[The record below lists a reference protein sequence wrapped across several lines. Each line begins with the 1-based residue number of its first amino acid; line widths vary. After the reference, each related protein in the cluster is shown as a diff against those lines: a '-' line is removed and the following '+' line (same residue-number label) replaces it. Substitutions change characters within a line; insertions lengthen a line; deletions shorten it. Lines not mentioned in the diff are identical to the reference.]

1 MQQDKLKKTLKLAW
15 SKGLSLFM
23 AMAGAILLVFLLFR
37 FDSILDQILRVCNI
51 LMPIIMGIVIAYL
64 LNPVVEFYERH
75 LDRSLGKFIEKKTKK
90 KVSMRGL
97 SIFISVIIVLAVIAL
112 LIMMVVPQIYTNISN
127 LVYSLPEQIQNLVG
141 KLMELAKNN
150 EKVRNA
156 INGFYDNFM
165 NYITNWIK
173 SDMLGQVSV
182 VIDGIMG
189 IFGTAVNCLVAF
201 IVAIYVL
208 LSKET
213 FRRQI
218 KKVINAFFNE
228 RQTNV
233 IVSVVKESDKIFGGF
248 ISGKIID
255 SFIIGV
261 ICFVCCLILRMPYV
275 ALVSVI
281 VGVTNLIPF
290 FGPYIGAIPSAVL
303 ILLDS
308 PSKGIVFIIFIAIL
322 QQVDGNLLGP
332 AILGESTGLSAF
344 WVLFSILLFGGM
356 WGIIGMIIGVPL
368 FAVIYRIIADFIN
381 WKLQKKELSCVTDQ
395 YRNLRTIREEEGKK
409 AEYITY
415 TKEELMA
422 KKAAKKQHWDERKE
436 KQKEKM
442 LYYKEKICSSEQNKK
457 K

>member
-1 MQQDKLKKTLKLAW
+1 MQQDKLKKRLKLAW

-127 LVYSLPEQIQNLVG
+127 LVYSLPEQIQDLVG

-156 INGFYDNFM
+156 INGFYDNIM

-182 VIDGIMG
+182 VIDRIMG

-218 KKVINAFFNE
+218 KKGINAFFNE

-308 PSKGIVFIIFIAIL
+308 PSKGIVFIIFIATL
-322 QQVDGNLLGP
+322 QQVDGNIIGP
-332 AILGESTGLSAF
+332 KILGQSTGLSPF
-344 WVLFSILLFGGM
+344 WVVFAIFLGNGLFGIVGLF
-356 WGIIGMIIGVPL
+356 IGVPL
-368 FAVIYRIIADFIN
+368 WAVVYYLIKRYVNYRIRIKEQVEAEHI
-381 WKLQKKELSCVTDQ
+381 QK
-395 YRNLRTIREEEGKK
+395 
-409 AEYITY
+409 
-415 TKEELMA
+415 
-422 KKAAKKQHWDERKE
+422 
-436 KQKEKM
+436 
-442 LYYKEKICSSEQNKK
+442 
-457 K
+457 

>member
-1 MQQDKLKKTLKLAW
+1 MALFGHSGENK
-15 SKGLSLFM
+15 SKSLIKQITGSLSGFIITI
-23 AMAGAILLVFLLFR
+23 ILLAIAVNAVA
-37 FDSILDQILRVCNI
+37 S
-51 LMPIIMGIVIAYL
+51 IIMGIVIAYL

-127 LVYSLPEQIQNLVG
+127 LVYSFPEQIQDLVG

-322 QQVDGNLLGP
+322 QQVDGNIIGP
-332 AILGESTGLSAF
+332 KILGQSTGLSPF
-344 WVLFSILLFGGM
+344 WVVFAIFLGNGLFGIVGLF
-356 WGIIGMIIGVPL
+356 IGVPL
-368 FAVIYRIIADFIN
+368 WAVVYYLIKRYVNYRIRIKEQVEAEHI
-381 WKLQKKELSCVTDQ
+381 QK
-395 YRNLRTIREEEGKK
+395 
-409 AEYITY
+409 
-415 TKEELMA
+415 
-422 KKAAKKQHWDERKE
+422 
-436 KQKEKM
+436 
-442 LYYKEKICSSEQNKK
+442 
-457 K
+457 

>member
-156 INGFYDNFM
+156 INGFYDNIM

-182 VIDGIMG
+182 VIDRIMG

-218 KKVINAFFNE
+218 KKGINAFFNE

-322 QQVDGNLLGP
+322 QQVDGNIIGP
-332 AILGESTGLSAF
+332 KILGQSTGLSPF
-344 WVLFSILLFGGM
+344 WVVFAIFLGNGLFGIVGLF
-356 WGIIGMIIGVPL
+356 IGVPL
-368 FAVIYRIIADFIN
+368 WAVVYYLIKRYVNYRIMI
-381 WKLQKKELSCVTDQ
+381 KEQV
-395 YRNLRTIREEEGKK
+395 K
-409 AEYITY
+409 AENI
-415 TKEELMA
+415 
-422 KKAAKKQHWDERKE
+422 
-436 KQKEKM
+436 QK
-442 LYYKEKICSSEQNKK
+442 
-457 K
+457 

>member
-1 MQQDKLKKTLKLAW
+1 MQQDKLKKRLKLAL

-127 LVYSLPEQIQNLVG
+127 LVYSLPEQIQDLVG

-156 INGFYDNFM
+156 INGFYDNIM

-182 VIDGIMG
+182 VIDRIMG

-218 KKVINAFFNE
+218 KKGINAFFNE

-322 QQVDGNLLGP
+322 QQVDGNIIGP
-332 AILGESTGLSAF
+332 KILGQSTGLSPF
-344 WVLFSILLFGGM
+344 WVVFAIFLGNGLFGIVGLF
-356 WGIIGMIIGVPL
+356 IGVPL
-368 FAVIYRIIADFIN
+368 WAVVYYLIKRYVNYRIRIKEQVEAEHI
-381 WKLQKKELSCVTDQ
+381 QK
-395 YRNLRTIREEEGKK
+395 
-409 AEYITY
+409 
-415 TKEELMA
+415 
-422 KKAAKKQHWDERKE
+422 
-436 KQKEKM
+436 
-442 LYYKEKICSSEQNKK
+442 
-457 K
+457 

>member
-1 MQQDKLKKTLKLAW
+1 MQQDKLKKRLKLAW

-75 LDRSLGKFIEKKTKK
+75 LDRSLGKFIEKRQRKKTKK

-156 INGFYDNFM
+156 INGFYDNIM

-182 VIDGIMG
+182 VIDRIMG

-218 KKVINAFFNE
+218 KKGINAFFNE

-322 QQVDGNLLGP
+322 QQVDGNIIGP
-332 AILGESTGLSAF
+332 KILGQSTGLSPF
-344 WVLFSILLFGGM
+344 WVVFAIFLGNGLFGIVGLF
-356 WGIIGMIIGVPL
+356 IGVPL
-368 FAVIYRIIADFIN
+368 WAVVYYLIKRYVNYRIRIKEQVEAEHI
-381 WKLQKKELSCVTDQ
+381 QK
-395 YRNLRTIREEEGKK
+395 
-409 AEYITY
+409 
-415 TKEELMA
+415 
-422 KKAAKKQHWDERKE
+422 
-436 KQKEKM
+436 
-442 LYYKEKICSSEQNKK
+442 
-457 K
+457 

>member
-51 LMPIIMGIVIAYL
+51 LMPIIMGIVIANL

-75 LDRSLGKFIEKKTKK
+75 LYSRLGKFIEKKTKK

-156 INGFYDNFM
+156 INGFYDNIM

-182 VIDGIMG
+182 VIDRIMG

-322 QQVDGNLLGP
+322 QQVDGNIIGP
-332 AILGESTGLSAF
+332 KILGQSTGLSPF
-344 WVLFSILLFGGM
+344 WVVFAIFLGNGLFGIVGLF
-356 WGIIGMIIGVPL
+356 IGVPL
-368 FAVIYRIIADFIN
+368 WAVVYYLIKRYVNYRIRIKEQVEAEHI
-381 WKLQKKELSCVTDQ
+381 QK
-395 YRNLRTIREEEGKK
+395 
-409 AEYITY
+409 
-415 TKEELMA
+415 
-422 KKAAKKQHWDERKE
+422 
-436 KQKEKM
+436 
-442 LYYKEKICSSEQNKK
+442 
-457 K
+457 

>member
-15 SKGLSLFM
+15 YKGLSLFM
-23 AMAGAILLVFLLFR
+23 AMAGAIILVFLLFR
-37 FDSILDQILRVCNI
+37 FEAILDQILRICNI
-51 LMPIIMGIVIAYL
+51 LMPIIMGIVVAYL
-64 LNPVVEFYERH
+64 LNPVVEFYEKH
-75 LDRSLGKFIEKKTKK
+75 LDRSLGKFIEKKTNK

-97 SIFISVIIVLAVIAL
+97 SILISVIIVIAVIVL

-127 LVYSLPEQIQNLVG
+127 LVYSLPEQIQHLVG

-156 INGFYDNFM
+156 INGFYDNSV

-182 VIDGIMG
+182 VIDRIMG

-228 RQTNV
+228 RQTSV

-290 FGPYIGAIPSAVL
+290 FGPYIGAIPSAIL

-322 QQVDGNLLGP
+322 QQVDGNIIGP
-332 AILGESTGLSAF
+332 KILGQSTGLSPF
-344 WVLFSILLFGGM
+344 WVVFAIFLGNGLFGIVGLF
-356 WGIIGMIIGVPL
+356 IGVPL
-368 FAVIYRIIADFIN
+368 WAVVYYLIKRYVNYRIR
-381 WKLQKKELSCVTDQ
+381 LKEQ
-395 YRNLRTIREEEGKK
+395 IK
-409 AEYITY
+409 AEEV
-415 TKEELMA
+415 KNVQ
-422 KKAAKKQHWDERKE
+422 KQ
-436 KQKEKM
+436 Q
-442 LYYKEKICSSEQNKK
+442 
-457 K
+457 

>member
-1 MQQDKLKKTLKLAW
+1 MQQDKLKKRLKLAW

-23 AMAGAILLVFLLFR
+23 AMAG
-37 FDSILDQILRVCNI
+37 DI

-156 INGFYDNFM
+156 INGFYDNIM

-182 VIDGIMG
+182 VIDRIMG

-218 KKVINAFFNE
+218 KKGINAFFNE

-281 VGVTNLIPF
+281 GGVTNLIPF
-290 FGPYIGAIPSAVL
+290 FGPYIGAIPIAVL

-322 QQVDGNLLGP
+322 QQVDGNIIGP
-332 AILGESTGLSAF
+332 KILGQSTGLSPF
-344 WVLFSILLFGGM
+344 WVVFAIFLGNGLFGIVGLF
-356 WGIIGMIIGVPL
+356 IGVPL
-368 FAVIYRIIADFIN
+368 WAVVYYLIKRYVNYRIRIKEQVEAEHI
-381 WKLQKKELSCVTDQ
+381 QK
-395 YRNLRTIREEEGKK
+395 
-409 AEYITY
+409 
-415 TKEELMA
+415 
-422 KKAAKKQHWDERKE
+422 
-436 KQKEKM
+436 
-442 LYYKEKICSSEQNKK
+442 
-457 K
+457 

>member
-1 MQQDKLKKTLKLAW
+1 MQQDKLKKRLKLAW

-127 LVYSLPEQIQNLVG
+127 LVYSLPEQIQDLVG

-156 INGFYDNFM
+156 INGFYDNIM

-182 VIDGIMG
+182 VIDRIMG

-218 KKVINAFFNE
+218 KKGINAFFNE

-322 QQVDGNLLGP
+322 QQVDGNIIGP
-332 AILGESTGLSAF
+332 KILGQSTGLSPF
-344 WVLFSILLFGGM
+344 WVVFAIFLGNGLFGIVGLF
-356 WGIIGMIIGVPL
+356 IGVPL
-368 FAVIYRIIADFIN
+368 WAVVYYLIKRYVNYRIRIKEQVEAEHI
-381 WKLQKKELSCVTDQ
+381 QK
-395 YRNLRTIREEEGKK
+395 
-409 AEYITY
+409 
-415 TKEELMA
+415 
-422 KKAAKKQHWDERKE
+422 
-436 KQKEKM
+436 
-442 LYYKEKICSSEQNKK
+442 
-457 K
+457 

>member
-15 SKGLSLFM
+15 SNGLSLFM

-37 FDSILDQILRVCNI
+37 FDSILGQILRVCNI

-127 LVYSLPEQIQNLVG
+127 LVYSFPEQIQDLVG

-322 QQVDGNLLGP
+322 QQVDGNIIGP
-332 AILGESTGLSAF
+332 KILGQSTGLSPF
-344 WVLFSILLFGGM
+344 WVVFAIFLGNGLFGIVGLF
-356 WGIIGMIIGVPL
+356 IGVPL
-368 FAVIYRIIADFIN
+368 WAVVYYLIKRYVNYRIRIKEQVEAEHI
-381 WKLQKKELSCVTDQ
+381 QK
-395 YRNLRTIREEEGKK
+395 
-409 AEYITY
+409 
-415 TKEELMA
+415 
-422 KKAAKKQHWDERKE
+422 
-436 KQKEKM
+436 
-442 LYYKEKICSSEQNKK
+442 
-457 K
+457 

>member
-1 MQQDKLKKTLKLAW
+1 MQQDKLKKGLKLAW

-127 LVYSLPEQIQNLVG
+127 LVYSLPEQIQDLVG

-156 INGFYDNFM
+156 INGFYDNIM

-182 VIDGIMG
+182 VIDRIMG

-218 KKVINAFFNE
+218 KKGINAFFNE

-322 QQVDGNLLGP
+322 QQVDGNIIGP
-332 AILGESTGLSAF
+332 KILGQSTGLSPF
-344 WVLFSILLFGGM
+344 WVVFAIFLGNGLFGIVGLF
-356 WGIIGMIIGVPL
+356 IGVPL
-368 FAVIYRIIADFIN
+368 WAVVYYLIKRYVNYRIRIKEQVEAEHI
-381 WKLQKKELSCVTDQ
+381 QK
-395 YRNLRTIREEEGKK
+395 
-409 AEYITY
+409 
-415 TKEELMA
+415 
-422 KKAAKKQHWDERKE
+422 
-436 KQKEKM
+436 
-442 LYYKEKICSSEQNKK
+442 
-457 K
+457 

>member
-156 INGFYDNFM
+156 INGFYDNIM

-182 VIDGIMG
+182 VIDRIMG

-218 KKVINAFFNE
+218 KKGINAFFNE

-275 ALVSVI
+275 ALVSVV

-290 FGPYIGAIPSAVL
+290 FGPYIGAIPSAIL

-322 QQVDGNLLGP
+322 QQVDGNIIGP
-332 AILGESTGLSAF
+332 KILGESTGLSPF
-344 WVLFSILLFGGM
+344 WVVFAIFLGNGLFGIVGLF
-356 WGIIGMIIGVPL
+356 IGVPL
-368 FAVIYRIIADFIN
+368 WAVVYYLIKRYVNYRIRIKEQVEAEHI
-381 WKLQKKELSCVTDQ
+381 QK
-395 YRNLRTIREEEGKK
+395 
-409 AEYITY
+409 
-415 TKEELMA
+415 
-422 KKAAKKQHWDERKE
+422 
-436 KQKEKM
+436 
-442 LYYKEKICSSEQNKK
+442 
-457 K
+457 

>member
-156 INGFYDNFM
+156 INGFYDNIM

-182 VIDGIMG
+182 VIDRIMG

-218 KKVINAFFNE
+218 KKGINAFFNE

-322 QQVDGNLLGP
+322 QQVDGNIIGP
-332 AILGESTGLSAF
+332 KILGQSTGLSPF
-344 WVLFSILLFGGM
+344 WVVFAIFLGNGLFGIVGLF
-356 WGIIGMIIGVPL
+356 IGVPL
-368 FAVIYRIIADFIN
+368 WAVVYYLIKRYVNYRIKIKEQVEAEHI
-381 WKLQKKELSCVTDQ
+381 QK
-395 YRNLRTIREEEGKK
+395 
-409 AEYITY
+409 
-415 TKEELMA
+415 
-422 KKAAKKQHWDERKE
+422 
-436 KQKEKM
+436 
-442 LYYKEKICSSEQNKK
+442 
-457 K
+457 

>member
-127 LVYSLPEQIQNLVG
+127 LVYTLPEQIQNLVG

-156 INGFYDNFM
+156 INGFYDNIM

-182 VIDGIMG
+182 VIDRIMG

-218 KKVINAFFNE
+218 KKGINAFFNE

-322 QQVDGNLLGP
+322 QQVDGNIIGP
-332 AILGESTGLSAF
+332 KILGQSTGLSPF
-344 WVLFSILLFGGM
+344 WVVFAIFLGNGLFGIVGLF
-356 WGIIGMIIGVPL
+356 IGVPL
-368 FAVIYRIIADFIN
+368 WAVVYYLIKRYVNYRIRIKEQVEAEHI
-381 WKLQKKELSCVTDQ
+381 QK
-395 YRNLRTIREEEGKK
+395 
-409 AEYITY
+409 
-415 TKEELMA
+415 
-422 KKAAKKQHWDERKE
+422 
-436 KQKEKM
+436 
-442 LYYKEKICSSEQNKK
+442 
-457 K
+457 

>member
-1 MQQDKLKKTLKLAW
+1 MQQDKLKKRLKLAW

-90 KVSMRGL
+90 KVSMRGM

-156 INGFYDNFM
+156 INGFYDNIM

-182 VIDGIMG
+182 VIDRIMG

-218 KKVINAFFNE
+218 KKGINAFFNE

-322 QQVDGNLLGP
+322 QQVDGNIIGP
-332 AILGESTGLSAF
+332 KILGQSTGLSPF
-344 WVLFSILLFGGM
+344 WVVFAIFLGNGLFGIVGLF
-356 WGIIGMIIGVPL
+356 IGVPL
-368 FAVIYRIIADFIN
+368 WAVVYYLIKRYVNYRIRIKEQVEAEHI
-381 WKLQKKELSCVTDQ
+381 QK
-395 YRNLRTIREEEGKK
+395 
-409 AEYITY
+409 
-415 TKEELMA
+415 
-422 KKAAKKQHWDERKE
+422 
-436 KQKEKM
+436 
-442 LYYKEKICSSEQNKK
+442 
-457 K
+457 

>member
-156 INGFYDNFM
+156 INGFYDNIM

-182 VIDGIMG
+182 VIDRIMG

-218 KKVINAFFNE
+218 KKGINAFFNE

-322 QQVDGNLLGP
+322 QQVDGNIIGP
-332 AILGESTGLSAF
+332 KILGQSTGLSPF
-344 WVLFSILLFGGM
+344 WVVFAIFLGNGLFGIVGLF
-356 WGIIGMIIGVPL
+356 IGVPL
-368 FAVIYRIIADFIN
+368 WAVVYYLIKRYVNYRIRIKEQVEAEHI
-381 WKLQKKELSCVTDQ
+381 QK
-395 YRNLRTIREEEGKK
+395 
-409 AEYITY
+409 
-415 TKEELMA
+415 
-422 KKAAKKQHWDERKE
+422 
-436 KQKEKM
+436 
-442 LYYKEKICSSEQNKK
+442 
-457 K
+457 

>member
-127 LVYSLPEQIQNLVG
+127 LVYSLPEQIQHLVA

-182 VIDGIMG
+182 VIDRIMG

-275 ALVSVI
+275 ALVSVV

-322 QQVDGNLLGP
+322 QQVDGNIIGP
-332 AILGESTGLSAF
+332 KILGESTGLSPF
-344 WVLFSILLFGGM
+344 WVVFAIFLGNGLFGIVGLF
-356 WGIIGMIIGVPL
+356 IGVPL
-368 FAVIYRIIADFIN
+368 WAVVYYLIKRYVNYRIRIKEQVEAEHI
-381 WKLQKKELSCVTDQ
+381 QK
-395 YRNLRTIREEEGKK
+395 
-409 AEYITY
+409 
-415 TKEELMA
+415 
-422 KKAAKKQHWDERKE
+422 
-436 KQKEKM
+436 
-442 LYYKEKICSSEQNKK
+442 
-457 K
+457 

>member
-75 LDRSLGKFIEKKTKK
+75 LDRSLGKFIEKNTKK

-127 LVYSLPEQIQNLVG
+127 LVYSFPEQIQDLVG

-218 KKVINAFFNE
+218 KKSYKCFF
-228 RQTNV
+228 Q
-233 IVSVVKESDKIFGGF
+233 
-248 ISGKIID
+248 
-255 SFIIGV
+255 
-261 ICFVCCLILRMPYV
+261 
-275 ALVSVI
+275 
-281 VGVTNLIPF
+281 
-290 FGPYIGAIPSAVL
+290 
-303 ILLDS
+303 
-308 PSKGIVFIIFIAIL
+308 
-322 QQVDGNLLGP
+322 
-332 AILGESTGLSAF
+332 
-344 WVLFSILLFGGM
+344 
-356 WGIIGMIIGVPL
+356 
-368 FAVIYRIIADFIN
+368 
-381 WKLQKKELSCVTDQ
+381 
-395 YRNLRTIREEEGKK
+395 
-409 AEYITY
+409 
-415 TKEELMA
+415 
-422 KKAAKKQHWDERKE
+422 
-436 KQKEKM
+436 
-442 LYYKEKICSSEQNKK
+442 
-457 K
+457 

>member
-23 AMAGAILLVFLLFR
+23 AMAGATLLVLLLFR
-37 FDSILDQILRVCNI
+37 FAAILDQILRVCNI

-156 INGFYDNFM
+156 INGFYDNIM

-182 VIDGIMG
+182 VIDRIMG

-218 KKVINAFFNE
+218 KKCINAFFNE

-322 QQVDGNLLGP
+322 QQVDGNIIGP
-332 AILGESTGLSAF
+332 KILGQSTGLSPF
-344 WVLFSILLFGGM
+344 WVVFAIFLGNGLFGIVGLF
-356 WGIIGMIIGVPL
+356 IGVPL
-368 FAVIYRIIADFIN
+368 WAVVYYLIKRYVNYRIRIKEQVEAEHI
-381 WKLQKKELSCVTDQ
+381 QK
-395 YRNLRTIREEEGKK
+395 
-409 AEYITY
+409 
-415 TKEELMA
+415 
-422 KKAAKKQHWDERKE
+422 
-436 KQKEKM
+436 
-442 LYYKEKICSSEQNKK
+442 
-457 K
+457 

>member
-1 MQQDKLKKTLKLAW
+1 MQQDKLKKRLKLAW

-156 INGFYDNFM
+156 INGFYDNIM

-182 VIDGIMG
+182 VIDRIMG

-218 KKVINAFFNE
+218 KKGINAFFNE

-322 QQVDGNLLGP
+322 QQVDGNIIGP
-332 AILGESTGLSAF
+332 KILGQSTGLSPF
-344 WVLFSILLFGGM
+344 WVVFAIFLGNGLFGIVGLF
-356 WGIIGMIIGVPL
+356 IGVPL
-368 FAVIYRIIADFIN
+368 WAVVYYLIKRYVNYRIRI
-381 WKLQKKELSCVTDQ
+381 KEQVEAEH
-395 YRNLRTIREEEGKK
+395 IRK
-409 AEYITY
+409 
-415 TKEELMA
+415 
-422 KKAAKKQHWDERKE
+422 
-436 KQKEKM
+436 
-442 LYYKEKICSSEQNKK
+442 
-457 K
+457 

>member
-1 MQQDKLKKTLKLAW
+1 MQQDKLKKRLKLAW

-97 SIFISVIIVLAVIAL
+97 SIFISVIIVLAVIVL

-156 INGFYDNFM
+156 INGFYDNIM

-182 VIDGIMG
+182 VIDRIMG

-218 KKVINAFFNE
+218 KKGINAFFNE

-322 QQVDGNLLGP
+322 QQVDGNIIGP
-332 AILGESTGLSAF
+332 KILGQSTGLSPF
-344 WVLFSILLFGGM
+344 WVVFAIFLGNGLFGIVGLF
-356 WGIIGMIIGVPL
+356 IGVPL
-368 FAVIYRIIADFIN
+368 WAVVYYLIKRYVNYRIRIKEQVEAEHI
-381 WKLQKKELSCVTDQ
+381 QK
-395 YRNLRTIREEEGKK
+395 
-409 AEYITY
+409 
-415 TKEELMA
+415 
-422 KKAAKKQHWDERKE
+422 
-436 KQKEKM
+436 
-442 LYYKEKICSSEQNKK
+442 
-457 K
+457 

>member
-1 MQQDKLKKTLKLAW
+1 MQQDKLKKRLKLAW

-156 INGFYDNFM
+156 INGFYDNIM

-182 VIDGIMG
+182 VIDRIMG

-218 KKVINAFFNE
+218 KKGINAFFNE

-281 VGVTNLIPF
+281 VGVTNLIPL

-322 QQVDGNLLGP
+322 QQVDGNIIGP
-332 AILGESTGLSAF
+332 KILGQSTGLSPF
-344 WVLFSILLFGGM
+344 WVVFAIFLGNGLFGIVGLF
-356 WGIIGMIIGVPL
+356 IGVPL
-368 FAVIYRIIADFIN
+368 WAVVYYLIKRYVNYRIRIKEQVEAEHI
-381 WKLQKKELSCVTDQ
+381 QK
-395 YRNLRTIREEEGKK
+395 
-409 AEYITY
+409 
-415 TKEELMA
+415 
-422 KKAAKKQHWDERKE
+422 
-436 KQKEKM
+436 
-442 LYYKEKICSSEQNKK
+442 
-457 K
+457 

>member
-15 SKGLSLFM
+15 SNGLSLFM

-37 FDSILDQILRVCNI
+37 FDSILGQILRVCNI

-127 LVYSLPEQIQNLVG
+127 LVYSFPEQIQDLVG

-275 ALVSVI
+275 ALVSVT

-322 QQVDGNLLGP
+322 QQVDGNIIGP
-332 AILGESTGLSAF
+332 KILGQSTGLSPF
-344 WVLFSILLFGGM
+344 WVVFAIFLGNGLFGIVGLF
-356 WGIIGMIIGVPL
+356 IGVPL
-368 FAVIYRIIADFIN
+368 WAVVYYLIKRYVNYRIRIKEQVEAEHI
-381 WKLQKKELSCVTDQ
+381 QK
-395 YRNLRTIREEEGKK
+395 
-409 AEYITY
+409 
-415 TKEELMA
+415 
-422 KKAAKKQHWDERKE
+422 
-436 KQKEKM
+436 
-442 LYYKEKICSSEQNKK
+442 
-457 K
+457 

>member
-1 MQQDKLKKTLKLAW
+1 MQQDKLKKRLKLAW

-97 SIFISVIIVLAVIAL
+97 SIFISVIIVLAVISL

-156 INGFYDNFM
+156 INGFYDNIM

-182 VIDGIMG
+182 VIDRIMG

-218 KKVINAFFNE
+218 KKGINAFFNE

-322 QQVDGNLLGP
+322 QQVDGNIIGP
-332 AILGESTGLSAF
+332 KILGQSTGLSPF
-344 WVLFSILLFGGM
+344 WVVFAIFLGNGLFGIVGLF
-356 WGIIGMIIGVPL
+356 IGVPL
-368 FAVIYRIIADFIN
+368 WAVVYYLIKRYVNYRIRIKEQVEAEHI
-381 WKLQKKELSCVTDQ
+381 QK
-395 YRNLRTIREEEGKK
+395 
-409 AEYITY
+409 
-415 TKEELMA
+415 
-422 KKAAKKQHWDERKE
+422 
-436 KQKEKM
+436 
-442 LYYKEKICSSEQNKK
+442 
-457 K
+457 